1 MIKWRA
7 FVEKRPLDILD
18 FKFINI
24 TKLKNLIKNKELL
37 VVDHLIA
44 IFFSSCSSIQKN
56 DTV

>member
-7 FVEKRPLDILD
+7 FVEKRPLEILD

-37 VVDHLIA
+37 VAGHLIA
-44 IFFSSCSSIQKN
+44 IFY
-56 DTV
+56 